1 MGGTYSTRGAGG
13 AQAEHKRP
21 PFRRIV
27 HLLGGTVP
35 DVSKLCECR
44 VGGDPE
50 KHAKALNA
58 EVVRA
63 LAEAVESARRNQASY
78 LAGAG
83 GGRAGGGRPAGR
95 RGRHPAQWTKHWQ
108 SRSSRCSSAQARAR
122 LAASRC

>member
-1 MGGTYSTRGAGG
+1 MRSYSPQNVRVLRAALPANDRVSNVALREAMSAAYAAAPGELA
-13 AQAEHKRP
+13 P
-21 PFRRIV
+21 V

-78 LAGAG
+78 LAVANGWQ
-83 GGRAGGGRPAGR
+83 RPLETPPSVKTDTTAMQFQT
-95 RGRHPAQWTKHWQ
+95 PA
-108 SRSSRCSSAQARAR
+108 
-122 LAASRC
+122 